1 MLGFQ
6 SPAAEI
12 DLAKAVRARDIE
24 AAERFR
30 LGRLVR
36 RSARA
41 TAAAK
46 NRGGLPSTPRPVRPT
61 TGGIGA
67 PRRSSG

>member
-6 SPAAEI
+6 SPALEI
-12 DLAKAVRARDIE
+12 DLAKAVRASDI
-24 AAERFR
+24 AAAQRFHLR
-30 LGRLVR
+30 RLVR
-36 RSARA
+36 RSRGSAGARSS
-41 TAAAK
+41 
-46 NRGGLPSTPRPVRPT
+46 GGLTSTPRPVRPA